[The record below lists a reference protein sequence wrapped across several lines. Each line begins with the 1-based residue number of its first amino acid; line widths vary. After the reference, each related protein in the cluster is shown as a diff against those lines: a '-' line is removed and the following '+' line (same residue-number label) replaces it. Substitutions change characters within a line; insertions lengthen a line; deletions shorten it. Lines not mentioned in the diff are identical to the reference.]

1 MYIHILNIFSIFNF
15 ATLKKG
21 VIYKMMLL
29 EMFQSRLGIMTCNTI
44 EILHVTRDILK
55 TLKNQQAGARIRV
68 CKQDHLAF
76 KPRHRVHLSPVDF
89 LFSHPLRWRGIRATT
104 DQPSYL
110 SICGIDDEGD
120 SSKFPT
126 PPSRPRIGPGTAN
139 EILQRRTAERTRIA
153 WWCLDRA
160 ACVFSRERCA
170 RLCTIARIC
179 VRVSTA

>member
-1 MYIHILNIFSIFNF
+1 MI
-15 ATLKKG
+15 
-21 VIYKMMLL
+21 L
-29 EMFQSRLGIMTCNTI
+29 EMFQSRLGIMTCDTI

-89 LFSHPLRWRGIRATT
+89 LFSHPLPPPRRWRGIRATT

-153 WWCLDRA
+153 GGVWTEPRA
-160 ACVFSRERCA
+160 CFRENDA
-170 RLCTIARIC
+170 RLCTIARIR